1 MRDEPRN
8 QKSRVNRAWNGVITD
23 RDRRYA
29 ATDPRQLDLPFPS
42 EADSSTGAAGK
53 KGSSSVN
60 LDRDTINIS
69 RRESA

>member
-8 QKSRVNRAWNGVITD
+8 QKSRVNRAWNGVITG

-42 EADSSTGAAGK
+42 EADSFPPVLLPARRDRALSGSLQTGT
-53 KGSSSVN
+53 
-60 LDRDTINIS
+60 R
-69 RRESA
+69 